1 MLKSDPTLKR
11 ARLVDVAR
19 EANVSVQAASHVMS
33 GNESVRIP
41 ESTRIRVREA
51 AVKVGYA
58 PNRLARAIKT
68 GRSGLIALWLP
79 LDRPTPTYFRMLKKI
94 SEKAREDGYGL
105 MVVGV
110 DNDAAYKGT
119 GTAPSYWPVDG
130 VIAMDSGK
138 AIQFFRADPQNASTP
153 VSVLAFEEYENADT
167 IAWDVCGGVKAVVQR
182 MLAAGRKDIVHVSP
196 AWILADYPREQR
208 RRGYSEAM
216 TEAGLEPKFI
226 SAKIE
231 SGESA
236 ELAMAEY
243 LRSNPVPEAVVGFL
257 DNLAAGAARAVLAS
271 GARIPEDCWIF
282 GVGDGPEAA
291 EFRVPISSLRV
302 PVDALIDQAW
312 SWLLDRIRNTKQAP
326 RVTVLEMEF
335 IERESTQ

>member
-1 MLKSDPTLKR
+1 MPKSESTPKR

-33 GNESVRIP
+33 GNETVRIP

-51 AVKVGYA
+51 AAKVGYA

-68 GRSGLIALWLP
+68 GRSGIIAVWLP
-79 LDRPTPTYFRMLKKI
+79 LDRPTPTYFRMLKRI
-94 SEKAREDGYGL
+94 SDKARENGYGL
-105 MVVGV
+105 MVIAV
-110 DNDAAYKGT
+110 DNEVAYKGT

-138 AIQFFRADPQNASTP
+138 AIRFFRDNPLNDDTP
-153 VSVLAFEEYENADT
+153 VSVLAFEEFTNADT
-167 IAWDVCGGVKAVVQR
+167 VAWDVCGGVKAMIQR
-182 MLAAGRKDIVHVSP
+182 MIAAGRKDIVHVSP
-196 AWILADYPREQR
+196 EWILADYPREQR

-226 SAKIE
+226 SAKKE
-231 SGESA
+231 SGEAA
-236 ELAMAEY
+236 ELAIADY
-243 LRSNPVPEAVVGFL
+243 LKSNPVPQAVFGFL

-271 GARIPEDCWIF
+271 GARIPEDCWI
-282 GVGDGPEAA
+282 VGLGDSADAA
-291 EFRVPISSLRV
+291 EFRVPISSLQI
-302 PVDALIDQAW
+302 PIDALIDQAW
-312 SWLLDRIRNTKQAP
+312 DWLLDRIRDSKQEP
-326 RVTVLEMEF
+326 RKTVLEMEF